1 VRTFL
6 AFEVPA
12 ELRRRIDSRLRPQRD
27 RLPRARW
34 VEPEAMHL
42 TLVFLGEVEESA
54 ISQLQAEL
62 TGVFAAEAPVGARL
76 GSIGAFPEGKP
87 PRVIW
92 LAVELSRDLSALQ
105 QRALEA
111 CKRVAGATPDEKPFR
126 PHLTL
131 ARCAPPWP
139 ARVLDGLRE
148 MGGAD
153 WQEPFSLREAVFFHS
168 RLGGGGARH
177 EALFRVPMAGA
188 A

>member
-1 VRTFL
+1 MRTFL

-12 ELRRRIDSRLRPQRD
+12 ALRRRIDAKLRPQRD

-42 TLVFLGEVEESA
+42 TLVFLGEVEEKA
-54 ISQLQAEL
+54 ISQLQAGL
-62 TGVFAAEAPVGARL
+62 TGVFAAETPVGARL
-76 GSIGAFPEGKP
+76 GSIGAFPEGRP

-92 LAVELSRDLSALQ
+92 LAVELSRDLGGLQ
-105 QRALEA
+105 RRALES

-139 ARVLDGLRE
+139 ARALGGLRE
-148 MGGAD
+148 MGDAD
-153 WQEPFSLREAVFFHS
+153 WQEPFNISEAVFFHS
-168 RLGGGGARH
+168 RWGAGGAQH
-177 EALFRVPMAGA
+177 EALFRVPMTGA